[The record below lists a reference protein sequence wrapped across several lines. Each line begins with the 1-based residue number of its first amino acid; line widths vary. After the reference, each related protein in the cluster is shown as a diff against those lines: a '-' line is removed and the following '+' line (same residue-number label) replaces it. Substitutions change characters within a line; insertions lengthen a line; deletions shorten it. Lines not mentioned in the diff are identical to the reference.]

1 MTKLRA
7 FRCAAVALA
16 GLGLITPRC
25 VLRAGETP
33 ASKAAVVDIALDES
47 GDLAGAVVATDG
59 KPVDGA
65 VVTLSKQG
73 KAVARTT
80 TNEAGAFALASVKGG
95 TYEIQ
100 AGDSARLV
108 RVWHSEAAPPAAAES
123 ATLVVGQTVRGQDG
137 GYYEAGGFDF
147 LTLATLATSAGA
159 LAIGIVNQ
167 ADLNDL
173 KDDVDDLASP

>member
-16 GLGLITPRC
+16 GLGLLTPRC
-25 VLRAGETP
+25 VLHAGEAP
-33 ASKAAVVDIALDES
+33 ARKAAAVDIALDES

-59 KPVDGA
+59 KPIDGA

-73 KAVARTT
+73 KPVARTT

-100 AGDSARLV
+100 AGDSARIV
-108 RVWHSEAAPPAAAES
+108 RVWNADAAPPAAAEG

-137 GYYEAGGFDF
+137 YYEAGGFDF
-147 LTLATLATSAGA
+147 LTMATLATSAGA